1 MSTRLVSAG
10 FLAVALVVLAQAFM
24 IPDGGGYQA
33 VGPRAFPLLV
43 GIGMAVVAVIGVVQ
57 AFRDPVTREGADEG
71 ADEGVHWRP
80 VLLLIGALALY
91 AVLLAPV
98 GYWQA
103 TTLFFVAVARVLG
116 SRKLVRDMVV
126 GLLLA
131 LATYVLFDRVLG
143 ITLPPGLIRLAI

>member
-1 MSTRLVSAG
+1 VSTRLVSAG

-43 GIGMAVVAVIGVVQ
+43 GIGMGVVAVIGVVQ
-57 AFRDPVTREGADEG
+57 AFREPVTREGE
-71 ADEGVHWRP
+71 DEGVHWRP

-116 SRKLVRDMVV
+116 SRKPVRDLVV

-131 LATYVLFDRVLG
+131 LATYLLFDRVLG

>member
-57 AFRDPVTREGADEG
+57 AFRAPVTREGGEDK
-71 ADEGVHWRP
+71 GVHWRP

-116 SRKLVRDMVV
+116 SRKLVRDLVV

-131 LATYVLFDRVLG
+131 LATYLLFDRVLG

>member
-43 GIGMAVVAVIGVVQ
+43 GVGMAVVAVIGVVQ
-57 AFRDPVTREGADEG
+57 AFRDPVTGEG
-71 ADEGVHWRP
+71 EGVHWRP

-116 SRKLVRDMVV
+116 SRKLVRDLVV

-131 LATYVLFDRVLG
+131 LATYLLFDRVLG

>member
-43 GIGMAVVAVIGVVQ
+43 GLGMAVVAVIGVVQ
-57 AFRDPVTREGADEG
+57 AFREPVAGGGE
-71 ADEGVHWRP
+71 DEGVHWRP
-80 VLLLIGALALY
+80 VLLLIGTLALY
-91 AVLLAPV
+91 AALLAPV

-116 SRKLVRDMVV
+116 SRKLVRDLVV

-131 LATYVLFDRVLG
+131 LATYLLFDRVLG